1 MRDSTLWLEN
11 WNFIKRK
18 SFFYLKSML
27 LSSWKRIFVTMI
39 PKYFFAR
46 FFYFKI
52 FIFIPFYDLLAASE
66 NTFRK
71 FFFTWNNVVFSIKM
85 DVVFYFYFW
94 KKFRFLQQ
102 RILWGS
108 ILWLENCKLL
118 KRFLNSFYI
127 FFWTFLFIFF
137 LINKNPFQVKLH
149 EK

>member
-1 MRDSTLWLEN
+1 MHFSFMRDSTLWLEN

-71 FFFTWNNVVFSIKM
+71 FFFYM
-85 DVVFYFYFW
+85 
-94 KKFRFLQQ
+94 KKFRLLQQ

-149 EK
+149 EE